1 MAADLQDSID
11 WSGTFCL
18 NALPAHPISNAI
30 KQVFLRFLKAT
41 ERVSQ
46 RSRGSAFMQGYRED
60 NGMFVESDTDE
71 QLLIQITFNMAVKL
85 NSLVV
90 KGTDTEGKA
99 PRRVKLFINRPS
111 IGFSEAESEP
121 AVQEFELE
129 QKHLEGEPV
138 QLRYVKFQSVN
149 SLNIFVVNNQG
160 DEETTQIQKIALYG
174 TPKDTFN
181 VSGVVLDSV
190 AQAPADAIQ
199 AWYRPSLSFAWFG
212 EVLKDHT
219 GSL

>member
-30 KQVFLRFLKAT
+30 K
-41 ERVSQ
+41 
-46 RSRGSAFMQGYRED
+46 QGYRED

-181 VSGVVLDSV
+181 VADIKKVGDEDGPVPKPIAGV
-190 AQAPADAIQ
+190 
-199 AWYRPSLSFAWFG
+199 
-212 EVLKDHT
+212 
-219 GSL
+219 